1 MKVKHA
7 MILAAGLGTRL
18 QPLTFKIPKPLI
30 NIGNKNLLERS
41 INLLENYGVEQ
52 ITVNVHH
59 LADQIEKFILSLNS
73 NVKITISNEKDLLL
87 DTGGGV
93 KKGTKIFKKMPFFVV
108 NPDTLWSNNY
118 IGEMRSLEKI
128 YFESKKPCLLLVDK
142 KLSLD
147 TSFKGDFN
155 LNNNIVSKDKDIENN
170 FIFTGLQL
178 LDRNYLNIT
187 DKKIFSM
194 NEVWTRLINENNLFG
209 FESSQKFYHLN
220 TEEMYEKISNLNIT
234 D

>member
-1 MKVKHA
+1 M
-7 MILAAGLGTRL
+7 
-18 QPLTFKIPKPLI
+18 
-30 NIGNKNLLERS
+30 
-41 INLLENYGVEQ
+41 
-52 ITVNVHH
+52 
-59 LADQIEKFILSLNS
+59 
-73 NVKITISNEKDLLL
+73 L

-93 KKGTKIFKKMPFFVV
+93 KKGTKMFENKPFFVL
-108 NPDTLWSNNY
+108 NPDTLWTNNY
-118 IGEMRSLEKI
+118 LRELKSLEKI

-147 TSFKGDFN
+147 TSFKGDFD
-155 LNNNIVSKDKDIENN
+155 LNNNIVSKNKDKENN

-178 LDRNYLNIT
+178 LNSNYLNIT
-187 DKKIFSM
+187 DKKVFSM

-220 TEEMYEKISNLNIT
+220 TEEMYEKILNLNIT

>member
-1 MKVKHA
+1 MRVKHA
-7 MILAAGLGTRL
+7 MILAAGLGTRMR
-18 QPLTFKIPKPLI
+18 PLTLKTPKPLI
-30 NIGNKNLLERS
+30 KIGNKNLLERS
-41 INLLENYGVEQ
+41 INLLEAHGVEQ
-52 ITVNVHH
+52 ITINVHH
-59 LADQIEKFILSLNS
+59 LADQIEKFIS
-73 NVKITISNEKDLLL
+73 NLQSKVQITISNEKDLLL

-93 KKGTKIFKKMPFFVV
+93 KEATKIFNKNPFFIL
-108 NPDTLWSNNY
+108 NPDTLWVNNY
-118 IGEMRSLEKI
+118 LREMKSLEKI
-128 YFESKKPCLLLVDK
+128 YFEGKKHCLLLVDK

-155 LNNNIVSKDKDIENN
+155 LDNNVISKDIKNK

-178 LDRNYLNIT
+178 IDRNCLNFI

-194 NEVWTRLINENNLFG
+194 NEVWNKLINENKLFG

-220 TEEMYEKISNLNIT
+220 TEEMYKKISNLNIT

>member
-1 MKVKHA
+1 MRVKHA
-7 MILAAGLGTRL
+7 MILAAGLGTRMR
-18 QPLTFKIPKPLI
+18 PLTLKTPKPLI
-30 NIGNKNLLERS
+30 KIGNKNLLERS
-41 INLLENYGVEQ
+41 INLLEAHGVEQ
-52 ITVNVHH
+52 ITINVHH
-59 LADQIEKFILSLNS
+59 LADQIEKFIS
-73 NVKITISNEKDLLL
+73 NLQSKVQITISNEKDLLL

-93 KKGTKIFKKMPFFVV
+93 KEATKIFNKNPFFIL
-108 NPDTLWSNNY
+108 NPDTLWVNNY
-118 IGEMRSLEKI
+118 LREMKSLEKI
-128 YFESKKPCLLLVDK
+128 YFEGKKHCLLLVNK

-155 LNNNIVSKDKDIENN
+155 LDNNVISKDIKNR

-178 LDRNYLNIT
+178 IDRNCLNFI

-194 NEVWTRLINENNLFG
+194 NEVWNKLINENKLFG

-220 TEEMYEKISNLNIT
+220 TEEMYKKISNLNIT

>member
-1 MKVKHA
+1 MRVKHA
-7 MILAAGLGTRL
+7 MILAAGLGTRMRPRTL
-18 QPLTFKIPKPLI
+18 KTPKPLI
-30 NIGNKNLLERS
+30 KIGNKNLLERS
-41 INLLENYGVEQ
+41 IKLLEAHGVEQ
-52 ITVNVHH
+52 ITINVHH
-59 LADQIEKFILSLNS
+59 LADQIEKFIS
-73 NVKITISNEKDLLL
+73 NLQSKVQITISNEKDLLL

-93 KKGTKIFKKMPFFVV
+93 KEATKIFNKNPFFIL
-108 NPDTLWSNNY
+108 NPDTLWVNNY
-118 IGEMRSLEKI
+118 LREMKSLEKI
-128 YFESKKPCLLLVDK
+128 YFEGKKHCLLLVNK

-155 LNNNIVSKDKDIENN
+155 LDNNVISKDIKNK

-178 LDRNYLNIT
+178 IDRNCLNFI

-194 NEVWTRLINENNLFG
+194 NEVWNKLINENKLFG

-220 TEEMYEKISNLNIT
+220 TEEMYKKISNLNIT